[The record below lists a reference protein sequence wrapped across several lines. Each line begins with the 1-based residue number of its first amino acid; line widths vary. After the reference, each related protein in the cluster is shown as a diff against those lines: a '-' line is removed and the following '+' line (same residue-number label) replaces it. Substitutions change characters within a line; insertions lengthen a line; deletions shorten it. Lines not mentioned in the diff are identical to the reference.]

1 MTDITVIVRLLVIL
15 LLIALIVI
23 LVMRRLA
30 APYTLGLV
38 IVGLLL
44 SVFNNALN
52 LLPNLHLDPA
62 LVLFVFLPALLFE
75 GSWAI
80 ETAQLRKNWL
90 HIFLLVGPALL
101 LELLLIAVPLYFLTE
116 FDWGTAFLLGAILS
130 PTDPVAVL
138 GLFRQLKVNESL
150 STIIEGESLFNDG
163 VSGALYQIFLVLV
176 VLSTHGQ
183 PLPAGQA
190 WLNGIGMFL
199 LEAGGGTIIGFVIGY
214 VISHIVKFIDEPLI
228 ETTITIVTA
237 YGVYLLADALHT
249 SGILAVIFAALVLGS
264 YGRRIGMTEGT
275 REAVDTFWSVIAFV
289 ANALLFLLVGIQ
301 LNPLEFLAS
310 PSALTL
316 LFTAGLAI
324 VAVLL
329 SRLVVVLM
337 LPSVTQPLIPQTLW
351 SFVPHSWRVV
361 IFWSGLRGA
370 LSMAFVLALPLDV
383 PSRQMLIFATF
394 AVVFFTLLVQGL
406 SLSWLLKGLPSV
418 SE

>member
-1 MTDITVIVRLLVIL
+1 MIDITTIVRLLVIL

-23 LVMRRLA
+23 LVMRQLA
-30 APYTLGLV
+30 VPYTLGLV
-38 IVGLLL
+38 IVGLLI
-44 SVFNNALN
+44 SIINNILH
-52 LLPNLHLDPA
+52 LLPDLHLDPS

-75 GSWAI
+75 GSWTI
-80 ETAQLRKNWL
+80 ETAQLRKNWF

-116 FDWGTAFLLGAILS
+116 LDWGTAFLLAAILS

-138 GLFRQLKVNESL
+138 SLFRQLKVNASL

-163 VSGALYQIFLVLV
+163 VSGVLYSVFLVLV
-176 VLSTHGQ
+176 LLSAHNQ
-183 PLPAGQA
+183 SISAGQA
-190 WLNGIGMFL
+190 WLNGLALFL
-199 LEAGGGTIIGFVIGY
+199 LEAGGGTVIGLVCGY
-214 VISHIVKFIDEPLI
+214 VVSHLVKFIEEPLI

-249 SGILAVIFAALVLGS
+249 SGILAVIFAALILGS
-264 YGRRIGMTEGT
+264 YGRRIGMAVRT

-301 LNPLEFLAS
+301 LNPLAFLS
-310 PSALTL
+310 SQGVFPL
-316 LFTAGLAI
+316 LLTAGIAI

-329 SRLVVVLM
+329 SRLVVVFM
-337 LPSVTQPLIPQTLW
+337 LPSFTQPLVPPTLW
-351 SFVPHSWRVV
+351 SFVPRSWRVV

-383 PSRQMLIFATF
+383 PSRQILIFATF

-406 SLSWLLKGLPSV
+406 SLRWILRRLPSV

>member
-1 MTDITVIVRLLVIL
+1 MTDITTIVRLLVIL

-30 APYTLGLV
+30 VPYTLGLV
-38 IVGLLL
+38 IVGLLI
-44 SVFNNALN
+44 SIFTNALN
-52 LLPNLHLDPA
+52 VLPDLHLDPS

-75 GSWAI
+75 GSWTI
-80 ETAQLRKNWL
+80 ETAQLRKNWF
-90 HIFLLVGPALL
+90 HIFLLIGPALL
-101 LELLLIAVPLYFLTE
+101 LELLLIAVPLNFLTE
-116 FDWGTAFLLGAILS
+116 LNWGTAFLLGAILS

-138 GLFRQLKVNESL
+138 GLFRQLKVNVGL
-150 STIIEGESLFNDG
+150 STIIEGESLLNDG
-163 VSGALYQIFLVLV
+163 VAGALYQIFLVLV
-176 VLSTHGQ
+176 LLSAHHQTIS
-183 PLPAGQA
+183 AGQA

-199 LEAGGGTIIGFVIGY
+199 LEAGGGTAIGLISGY
-214 VISHIVKFIDEPLI
+214 VLSQLVKIIDEPLI

-249 SGILAVIFAALVLGS
+249 SGILAVIFASLVLGS
-264 YGRRIGMTEGT
+264 YGRRIGMAERT
-275 REAVDTFWSVIAFV
+275 REAVDSFWSVIAFV

-301 LNPLEFLAS
+301 LNPLAFLTS
-310 PSALTL
+310 SSALPL
-316 LFTAGLAI
+316 LLTAGIAI

-337 LPSVTQPLIPQTLW
+337 LPSFTQPLIPPTLW
-351 SFVPHSWRVV
+351 SFVPRSWRVV

-383 PSRQMLIFATF
+383 PSRNLLIFATY
-394 AVVFFTLLVQGL
+394 AVVFFTLLVQGF
-406 SLSWLLKGLPSV
+406 SLRWILKRLPAV

>member
-1 MTDITVIVRLLVIL
+1 MTDITTIVRLLVML

-30 APYTLGLV
+30 VPYTLGLV
-38 IVGLLL
+38 IVGLLI
-44 SVFNNALN
+44 SIFTNALN
-52 LLPNLHLDPA
+52 VLPNLHLDPS

-75 GSWAI
+75 GSWTI
-80 ETAQLRKNWL
+80 ETAQLRKNWFY
-90 HIFLLVGPALL
+90 IFLLIGPALL
-101 LELLLIAVPLYFLTE
+101 LELLLIAVPLNFLTE
-116 FDWGTAFLLGAILS
+116 LNWGTAFLLGAILS

-138 GLFRQLKVNESL
+138 GLFRQLKVNVDL
-150 STIIEGESLFNDG
+150 STIIEGESLLNDG
-163 VSGALYQIFLVLV
+163 VAGALYQILPGLVL
-176 VLSTHGQ
+176 LSAHHQ
-183 PLPAGQA
+183 AIPAGQA
-190 WLNGIGMFL
+190 WLSGIAMFL
-199 LEAGGGTIIGFVIGY
+199 LVAGGGTAIGLISGYII
-214 VISHIVKFIDEPLI
+214 SQIVKIIDEPLI

-264 YGRRIGMTEGT
+264 YGRRIGMTERT

-301 LNPLEFLAS
+301 LNPL
-310 PSALTL
+310 ALLSSQGVFPL
-316 LFTAGLAI
+316 LLTAGIAI

-337 LPSVTQPLIPQTLW
+337 LPSFTQPLIPPTLW
-351 SFVPHSWRVV
+351 SFAPRSWRIV

-370 LSMAFVLALPLDV
+370 LSMAFVLALPLDM
-383 PSRQMLIFATF
+383 PSRNILIFATY
-394 AVVFFTLLVQGL
+394 AVVFFTLLVQGF
-406 SLSWLLKGLPSV
+406 SLRWILRRLPSV

>member
-1 MTDITVIVRLLVIL
+1 MTDITTIVRLLVIL

-23 LVMRRLA
+23 LVTRRFA
-30 APYTLGLV
+30 VPYTLGLV
-38 IVGLLL
+38 IVGLLI
-44 SVFNNALN
+44 SIFANTLN
-52 LLPNLHLDPA
+52 VLPNLHLDPS

-80 ETAQLRKNWL
+80 ETAQLRKNWF
-90 HIFLLVGPALL
+90 HIFLLIGPALL
-101 LELLLIAVPLYFLTE
+101 LELVLIAVPLYFLTE
-116 FDWGTAFLLGAILS
+116 LNWGTAFLLAAILS

-138 GLFRQLKVNESL
+138 GLFRQLRVNVSL

-163 VSGALYQIFLVLV
+163 VAGALYQIFLVLV
-176 VLSTHGQ
+176 LLSAHGQ
-183 PLPAGQA
+183 PISIGQA
-190 WLNGIGMFL
+190 WLNGTGMFL
-199 LEAGGGTIIGFVIGY
+199 LEAGGGTAIGLISGY
-214 VISHIVKFIDEPLI
+214 VISQLVKIIEEPLI

-249 SGILAVIFAALVLGS
+249 SGILAVIFASLVLGS
-264 YGRRIGMTEGT
+264 YGRRIGMSEQT
-275 REAVDTFWSVIAFV
+275 REAVDNFWSVIAFV

-310 PSALTL
+310 PAALSL
-316 LFTAGLAI
+316 LLGAGLAV

-337 LPSVTQPLIPQTLW
+337 LPSLTQPLIPPTLW
-351 SFVPHSWRVV
+351 SFVPRSWRVV

-383 PSRQMLIFATF
+383 PSRNLLIFATY
-394 AVVFFTLLVQGL
+394 AVVFFTLLVQGF
-406 SLSWLLKGLPSV
+406 SLRWILKGLPAV
-418 SE
+418 AE